1 VNLGDSLRSYLI
13 LVGAPL
19 AITLP
24 ATIVL
29 WLVAGQPVP
38 ETLLLPIAIVAA
50 PTLWLG
56 LVLAI
61 LLTRYTL
68 ALNRAANCRLNEEA
82 GACDR
87 ALRRLD
93 RAYRMREW
101 LARSHMGNAVYLGY
115 LIKHLQL
122 RIRIT
127 GHPLNPYRG
136 NLEEDLQERRRRQQE
151 LMSRICQFVYISGTV
166 GRDRKRAD
174 DALFDIV
181 ALVPSGPGRKVL
193 EDVVFSAYEDGP
205 GFLSTLTATTYLH
218 YLVAL
223 PRTPQAEVEKT
234 LTALEFDV
242 DLYGWLSNRV
252 FEAVLYL
259 VIRGRRESQ
268 QIVAEV
274 QPLLDQITREVSV
287 CITPSD
293 IGEAKWRG
301 RQILRQSAGILT

>member
-1 VNLGDSLRSYLI
+1 

-24 ATIVL
+24 ATLVL

-38 ETLLLPIAIVAA
+38 EALLLPIAIIAA

-56 LVLAI
+56 LILAI
-61 LLTRYTL
+61 LLTQYTL
-68 ALNRAANCRLNEEA
+68 ALDRAANCRPDEEA
-82 GACDR
+82 GACDK

-101 LARSHMGNAVYLGY
+101 LARSHLGNAVYLGY

-136 NLEEDLQERRRRQQE
+136 NIEEDSQERRRRQQE
-151 LMSRICQFVYISGTV
+151 LMSRICRFVYVSGTV
-166 GRDRKRAD
+166 GRDRTQAD

-181 ALVPSGPGRKVL
+181 VLVPSSPGRKVL
-193 EDVVFSAYEDGP
+193 EDVILSAYGDGP

-223 PRTPQAEVEKT
+223 PGTRQSEVEKT

-242 DLYGWLSNRV
+242 DVYGWLGNRV

-259 VIRGRRESQ
+259 VVRGRREAP
-268 QIVAEV
+268 QIVAQI
-274 QPLLDQITREVSV
+274 QPLLYKITQEISS
-287 CITPSD
+287 CTTASD

-301 RQILRQSAGILT
+301 RQILRQNAGILT